1 MQRINQN
8 LSYFQYV
15 RTITLAIMIIARID
29 GQINQRQYWGLGESL
44 LTSTAAGP
52 ETKKRSTDED
62 EDPLLDEISQTIE
75 ETEKTSPKIAPKL
88 ANTIQGRTLGG
99 CGGGGGG

>member
-1 MQRINQN
+1 
-8 LSYFQYV
+8 
-15 RTITLAIMIIARID
+15 MIIARID

-99 CGGGGGG
+99 CGGGDTPPHVL